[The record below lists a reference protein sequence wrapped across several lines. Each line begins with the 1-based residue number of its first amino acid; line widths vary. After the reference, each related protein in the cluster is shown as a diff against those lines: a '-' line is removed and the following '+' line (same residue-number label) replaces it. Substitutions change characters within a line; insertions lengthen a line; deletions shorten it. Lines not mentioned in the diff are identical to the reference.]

1 MRKFMTDNVTS
12 PEKNKNTEASA
23 FDLNSKNYAE
33 PKYNIEQAQ
42 IDDRV
47 IHLEGSIDAKMASY
61 VTQALLHLNK
71 INSQPIQLYINSPGG
86 SVIDGFAII
95 NIMNDI
101 DAPVYTCAKG
111 LAASMGALLL
121 AAGEK
126 GHRYALPDSVI
137 MIHEGSNS
145 SQGTSS
151 NFKSY
156 AKFSEKLDER
166 ADKFLAKVTGK
177 TLKQIQKDTL
187 VDLWMFS
194 EDALNYGIIDEI
206 KKSSKN

>member
-1 MRKFMTDNVTS
+1 M
-12 PEKNKNTEASA
+12 
-23 FDLNSKNYAE
+23 NSKENIKYAGGYAE

-47 IHLEGSIDAKMASY
+47 IHLEGPVDSKMASY
-61 VTQALLHLNK
+61 VTQVLLHLNK
-71 INSQPIQLYINSPGG
+71 LNSNPIQMYINSPGG

-111 LAASMGALLL
+111 MAASMGALLL

-137 MIHEGSNS
+137 MIHEGSTGN
-145 SQGTSS
+145 QGTVS
-151 NFKSY
+151 NFRSY
-156 AKFSEKLDER
+156 AKFSEKLEER
-166 ADKFLAKVTGK
+166 SIEFLAKATGNTVK
-177 TLKQIQKDTL
+177 KIKKDTV
-187 VDLWMFS
+187 VDFWMFP
-194 EDALNYGIIDEI
+194 EEAKEYGIIDDI
-206 KKSSKN
+206 KTVSEKTK